1 MSSIIINYTVDGTTP
16 LKPITYVLPAVTNQ
30 TTITA
35 GESATLNFTADGIY
49 FTILPLKTKV
59 LVENATLSSWT
70 CKTPFT
76 SATAVITDV
85 VDPEIDVIITI
96 PVKVKTAPQQVTK
109 PFLVQASVP
118 IDTRLVLTKK
128 EMKEA
133 NDNYLPETYF
143 ALCKDDSHFYLYNK
157 SAIANEETGKYT
169 LITDVI
175 EYNIKSIDAGEIV

>member
-1 MSSIIINYTVDGTTP
+1 MSAIIINYTVDGITP
-16 LKPITYVLPAVTNQ
+16 LKPITYVLPAATNPA
-30 TTITA
+30 TIVA
-35 GESATLNFTADGIY
+35 GESATLNFAADGIY
-49 FTILPLKTKV
+49 FTILPLKAKV

-76 SATAVITDV
+76 SATAVITGV
-85 VDPEIDVIITI
+85 VDPEADVIITI

-133 NDNYLPETYF
+133 NDTYLPDAYF
-143 ALCKDDSHFYLYNK
+143 ALCKDEGHFYMYNK
-157 SAIANEETGKYT
+157 NAIPNEETGKYV
-169 LITDVI
+169 LITDIV
-175 EYNIKSIDAGEIV
+175 EYNIKAIDGGEII